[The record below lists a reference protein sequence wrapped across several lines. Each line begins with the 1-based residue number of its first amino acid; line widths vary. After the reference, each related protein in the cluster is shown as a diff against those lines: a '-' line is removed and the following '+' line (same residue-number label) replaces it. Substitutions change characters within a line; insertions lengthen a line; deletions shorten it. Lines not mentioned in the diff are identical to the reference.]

1 MRRFN
6 NSIEI
11 TRRTLEKKEALIL
24 RLNKK
29 PLSEEDINHYAKVFG
44 FDSDEYTK
52 AMNDIILKLE
62 KLLKWMSVR
71 FVIVKM
77 HLIVAGLYNYGIT
90 LRIRM

>member
-29 PLSEEDINHYAKVFG
+29 PLSEDDINHYARVFG
-44 FDSDEYTK
+44 FDTDDAKAGCKPYTK
-52 AMNDIILKLE
+52 EE
-62 KLLKWMSVR
+62 KYLLAVNRYCYW
-71 FVIVKM
+71 
-77 HLIVAGLYNYGIT
+77 HAN
-90 LRIRM
+90 

>member
-29 PLSEEDINHYAKVFG
+29 PLSEADINHYSKVFG

-52 AMNDIILKLE
+52 EE
-62 KLLKWMSVR
+62 KYLLAVNRYCYW
-71 FVIVKM
+71 
-77 HLIVAGLYNYGIT
+77 HCN
-90 LRIRM
+90 

>member
-29 PLSEEDINHYAKVFG
+29 PISEDDINHYARVFG
-44 FDSDEYTK
+44 FDTDEYTK
-52 AMNDIILKLE
+52 EE
-62 KLLKWMSVR
+62 KYLLAVNRYCYW
-71 FVIVKM
+71 
-77 HLIVAGLYNYGIT
+77 HYN
-90 LRIRM
+90 

>member
-29 PLSEEDINHYAKVFG
+29 PLSEEDVNHYARVFG
-44 FDSDEYTK
+44 FDTDEYTK
-52 AMNDIILKLE
+52 EEKRLLAMDRIL
-62 KLLKWMSVR
+62 
-71 FVIVKM
+71 
-77 HLIVAGLYNYGIT
+77 Y
-90 LRIRM
+90 

>member
-29 PLSEEDINHYAKVFG
+29 PLSEA
-44 FDSDEYTK
+44 EYTK
-52 AMNDIILKLE
+52 EE
-62 KLLKWMSVR
+62 KYLLAVNRYCYW
-71 FVIVKM
+71 
-77 HLIVAGLYNYGIT
+77 HYN
-90 LRIRM
+90 

>member
-29 PLSEEDINHYAKVFG
+29 PLSEADINHYSKVFG

-52 AMNDIILKLE
+52 EEKRLLAMDRILY
-62 KLLKWMSVR
+62 W
-71 FVIVKM
+71 
-77 HLIVAGLYNYGIT
+77 HN
-90 LRIRM
+90 

>member
-29 PLSEEDINHYAKVFG
+29 PLSEADINHYAKVFG

-52 AMNDIILKLE
+52 EEKRLLAMDRILY
-62 KLLKWMSVR
+62 W
-71 FVIVKM
+71 
-77 HLIVAGLYNYGIT
+77 HAN
-90 LRIRM
+90 

>member
-29 PLSEEDINHYAKVFG
+29 PLSE
-44 FDSDEYTK
+44 
-52 AMNDIILKLE
+52 AMLKYSVSTRTNIRKRKNTYWRLIGIVIGIIIKNML
-62 KLLKWMSVR
+62 
-71 FVIVKM
+71 
-77 HLIVAGLYNYGIT
+77 
-90 LRIRM
+90 

>member
-11 TRRTLEKKEALIL
+11 TKRTLEKKEALIL

-29 PLSEEDINHYAKVFG
+29 PLSEADINHYAKVFG

-52 AMNDIILKLE
+52 EE
-62 KLLKWMSVR
+62 KYLLAVNRYCYWHYAESGAK
-71 FVIVKM
+71 
-77 HLIVAGLYNYGIT
+77 AGMLTQTPN
-90 LRIRM
+90 

>member
-11 TRRTLEKKEALIL
+11 TRRTLKKKEALIL

-29 PLSEEDINHYAKVFG
+29 PLSEADINHYARVFG

-52 AMNDIILKLE
+52 EEKRLLAMDRILY
-62 KLLKWMSVR
+62 W
-71 FVIVKM
+71 
-77 HLIVAGLYNYGIT
+77 HYN
-90 LRIRM
+90 

>member
-29 PLSEEDINHYAKVFG
+29 PLSEADVNHYAKVFG
-44 FDSDEYTK
+44 FDTDEYTK
-52 AMNDIILKLE
+52 EE
-62 KLLKWMSVR
+62 KYLLAVNRYCYW
-71 FVIVKM
+71 
-77 HLIVAGLYNYGIT
+77 HAN
-90 LRIRM
+90 

>member
-29 PLSEEDINHYAKVFG
+29 PLSEADINHYAKVFG
-44 FDSDEYTK
+44 FDTDEYTK
-52 AMNDIILKLE
+52 EE
-62 KLLKWMSVR
+62 KYLLAVNRYCYWHYATSG
-71 FVIVKM
+71 VK
-77 HLIVAGLYNYGIT
+77 AGMLPQTPNKSKN
-90 LRIRM
+90 

>member
-11 TRRTLEKKEALIL
+11 TKRTLEKKEALIL

-29 PLSEEDINHYAKVFG
+29 PLSEADVNHYAKVFG

-52 AMNDIILKLE
+52 EE
-62 KLLKWMSVR
+62 KYLLAVNRYCYWHYATSGAK
-71 FVIVKM
+71 
-77 HLIVAGLYNYGIT
+77 AGMLPQKPN
-90 LRIRM
+90 

>member
-11 TRRTLEKKEALIL
+11 TKKTLEKKEALIL

-29 PLSEEDINHYAKVFG
+29 PLSEADNNHYARVFG

-52 AMNDIILKLE
+52 EE
-62 KLLKWMSVR
+62 KYLLAVNRYCYW
-71 FVIVKM
+71 
-77 HLIVAGLYNYGIT
+77 HYN
-90 LRIRM
+90 